1 MRKINIEKLNAAVK
15 KHAAEHIEN
24 EHLLG
29 TLCRV
34 FQNGEMV
41 YESCEGLANKE
52 SGKPLGFDNMY
63 RLASMT
69 KPVTAVATLIAEQ
82 EGLLSIYDSVSK
94 YIPEY
99 KELYVAKRD
108 EDKKF
113 VRGDKADLK
122 IYQCLNHT
130 CGIFGGFAE
139 EIDGVIYPSPADE
152 QLALMTNEL
161 RPDRTTAVLNY
172 PKFLLGYLPGTCA
185 SYSSHAGCDICAEII
200 SRVSGMDFDEYV
212 KIKIF
217 EPLSMTDTT
226 FTPTPEQKDRLV
238 DLTNRGANGI
248 FTCKMGDH
256 IFADFPP
263 TYHTAGAGLVS
274 TINDY
279 SKFALMLLNWGEYE
293 GKRILSVDSIYK
305 MKTAYVPKF
314 TKGIAPTSSWGLGVR
329 VTRDDP
335 ILPDGCYGWS
345 GAYGTHF
352 WIDYENKIIGIYMK
366 NSCYDGGGEAFT
378 SREFERDV
386 MNSLE

>member
-1 MRKINIEKLNAAVK
+1 MKKINVEKLNEAVK
-15 KHAAEHIEN
+15 KHAAEHIQN

-41 YESCEGLANKE
+41 YESVEGLANRE
-52 SGKPLGFDNMY
+52 GEKPLRFDNIY
-63 RLASMT
+63 RMASMT
-69 KPVTAVATLIAEQ
+69 KPITAAATLIAEQ

-99 KELYVAKRD
+99 SEVYVAKRD
-108 EDKKF
+108 ENKKF

-172 PKFLLGYLPGTCA
+172 PKFLLGYLPGTCT

-217 EPLSMTDTT
+217 EPLGMTDTT
-226 FTPTPEQKDRLV
+226 FNPTNEQWERLV

-248 FTCKMGDH
+248 FTCQMGEH
-256 IFADFPP
+256 IFADFPRS
-263 TYHTAGAGLVS
+263 YHTAGAGLVS

-279 SKFALMLLNWGEYE
+279 QKFALMLMNWGELD

-314 TKGIAPTSSWGLGVR
+314 TKGVSPYSSWGLGVR

-352 WIDYENKIIGIYMK
+352 WIDYSNNICAIYMK

-378 SREFERDV
+378 SREFEQDV